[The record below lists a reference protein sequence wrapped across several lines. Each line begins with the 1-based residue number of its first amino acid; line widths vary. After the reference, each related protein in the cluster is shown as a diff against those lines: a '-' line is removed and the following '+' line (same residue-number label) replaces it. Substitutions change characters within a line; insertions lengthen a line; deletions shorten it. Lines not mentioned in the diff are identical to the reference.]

1 MKGNRMKINGR
12 FVIREIAGDTII
24 VPVGETALRYNGII
38 TINKSAVA
46 LWEALEKGTDTESM
60 IRLLTDRY
68 DVDPD
73 TAAAD
78 VAEFLDRMRKAELIE
93 E

>member
-1 MKGNRMKINGR
+1 MKIKGR

-24 VPVGETALRYNGII
+24 VPVGETALHYNGII
-38 TINKSAVA
+38 TINKSAVV
-46 LWEALEKGTDTESM
+46 LWEALEKGTDTESL

-78 VAEFLDRMRKAELIE
+78 VADFLDRLRKAELIE

>member
-1 MKGNRMKINGR
+1 MRINGK

-24 VPVGETALRYNGII
+24 VPVGETALRYNGLI
-38 TINKSAVA
+38 TINKSAAA
-46 LWEALEKGTDTESM
+46 LWEALEKGTDTESL

-78 VAEFLDRMRKAELIE
+78 VKDFLERLRKAELIE